1 MRMPSRL
8 SIGALVPCAMIAS
21 ASAIFAQELHPF
33 PVGWSQVFSPPS
45 GSPFASR
52 EIGSGDRVVAGPDG
66 HTYAAGVRL
75 RFWGGNVTFGSNF
88 PDKARADAIARR
100 MASLGVNLLRFHHTD
115 SRFSPEGIW
124 AGSGPDREL
133 DPERLDRLDYFISR
147 LSKAGIYV
155 DINLLVGR
163 PFMSGPGLDPAIE
176 DIKDWKDRAVPGFFD
191 RQCLELQKDYARK
204 LLSRRNP
211 YTGLSYAEDPAVAFV
226 EVNNE
231 NGLVQAYLQGIV
243 DELPERYRGELGTLW
258 NDFLA
263 RAYPSDEALAAA
275 WGARREALGPSL
287 LKDGEFAKAGPPW
300 ILERHDGAQASIERI
315 AGGGRGIAI
324 KTTKAGSESWHV
336 QLAQG
341 GFGLE
346 AGRTYTLRFSA
357 RGSGY
362 SRASAEISMARE
374 PWSGLGV
381 SVPIAPSAEWKEYSV
396 SFALP
401 SSEEAARVLFTGLGR
416 ESCRLELRD
425 ASLSP
430 GGTLGLDAGESLAAR
445 SIRPFFLRGYR
456 EAIGRTDRARLDWF
470 AFLRETEGAYWRE
483 MRELLKGELGVKALV
498 VGTITGTSLPSLQA
512 AFDAVDSHAYWR
524 HPAFPGRPWDQK
536 DWYVGNDPMVLHPAE
551 STVAAIGL
559 EAVEGK
565 PRLVTEYNEP
575 APSLYEAEA
584 FPFLAAYAG
593 LQDADA
599 VLSFD
604 FGSIDGSADGRI
616 EGFFAT
622 GTNPVKT
629 LSQVAAALSFRRGD
643 VASARSTRRI
653 ALSDRAEL
661 ESLLGAGA
669 WRIVGPRALGVEPW
683 AALERRVVIEAGAA
697 PGEAAAPSG
706 AAAPSV
712 PPAVIASD
720 TGELR
725 WDSAAGVV
733 VLDAPRQKWAWGF
746 LGGGPVELGGARV
759 AAGTGAGAGAGQAA
773 AKGFRSLTLASL
785 DGESVERSR
794 ALLLTVLGSQRN
806 ADDRWFEYPDK
817 KTGYPPALGARVTHR
832 EYWGKGPSLVE
843 VFALELVLPGSGW
856 RMRALDA
863 EGRALREYEGTPA
876 AGGATAFSV
885 SAKDAVPWYELTR

>member
-1 MRMPSRL
+1 MRIRTIL
-8 SIGALVPCAMIAS
+8 QLVSIFSCAMS
-21 ASAIFAQELHPF
+21 ASSTVFAQDLRPF

-52 EIGSGDRVVAGPDG
+52 EIGGGDRVVAGQDG
-66 HTYAAGVRL
+66 HTYVARSRV
-75 RFWGGNVTFGSNF
+75 RFWGGNVTFGDNF

-100 MASLGVNLLRFHHTD
+100 MASLGINLLRFHHMDT
-115 SRFSPEGIW
+115 RFAPEGIW
-124 AGSGPDREL
+124 SGSGPDREL

-147 LSKAGIYV
+147 LSKAGIYADV
-155 DINLLVGR
+155 NLLVGR
-163 PFMSGPGLDPAIE
+163 PFKSGPDLDPAIE
-176 DIKDWKDRAVPGFFD
+176 GIKDWKVRAVLGFFD

-204 LLSRRNP
+204 LLSRRNA
-211 YTGLSYAEDPAVAFV
+211 YTGLSYAEDPAIAFV
-226 EVNNE
+226 EINNE
-231 NGLVQAYLQGIV
+231 NGLVQAYLQGVV
-243 DELPERYRGELGTLW
+243 DDLPDRYRAELGKLW
-258 NDFLA
+258 NDFLT
-263 RAYPSDEALAAA
+263 RAYPSDEALASA
-275 WGARREALGPSL
+275 WGARSEAPGQSL

-300 ILERHDGAQASIERI
+300 ILERHDGAQASIEKV

-324 KTTKAGSESWHV
+324 KTTKAGSERWHV
-336 QLAQG
+336 QLSQG

-346 AGRTYTLRFSA
+346 AGRIYTLRFSA
-357 RGSGY
+357 RGSGF
-362 SRASAEISMARE
+362 SQASAEISMARE

-381 SVPIAPSAEWKEYSV
+381 SVPIAPSGEWKEYSV
-396 SFALP
+396 SFAIP
-401 SSEEAARVLFTGLGR
+401 SSEERARILFTGLGK

-430 GGTLGLDAGESLAAR
+430 GGSIGLAEGESIAGR
-445 SIRPFFLRGYR
+445 SIRPFFFRGYR
-456 EAIGRTDRARLDWF
+456 DGIGRTDRARLDWF

-483 MRELLKGELGVKALV
+483 MRGFLKDELGVKALV
-498 VGTITGTSLPSLQA
+498 VGTIMGTSLPSLQS

-524 HPAFPGRPWDQK
+524 HPTFPGRSWDPR

-551 STVAAIGL
+551 STVASIGL
-559 EAVEGK
+559 EAVEGR
-565 PRLVTEYNEP
+565 PHLVTEYNEP
-575 APSLYEAEA
+575 SPSSFEAEA

-616 EGFFAT
+616 EGYFAT

-643 VASARSTRRI
+643 VAPSRSTRKI
-653 ALSDRAEL
+653 SLSAEGEL
-661 ESLLGAGA
+661 ASLLGAGS

-683 AALERRVVIEAGAA
+683 AALERRVAIDV
-697 PGEAAAPSG
+697 G
-706 AAAPSV
+706 AAAPSAAAPSA

-725 WDSAAGVV
+725 WDSAAGIVT
-733 VLDAPRQKWAWGF
+733 LDAPRQKWAWGF
-746 LGGGPVELGGARV
+746 VGGGPVALGGARV
-759 AAGTGAGAGAGQAA
+759 VAGSSS
-773 AKGFRSLTLASL
+773 AKGFLSLTLASL
-785 DGESVERSR
+785 DGAVADDSR
-794 ALLLTVLGSQRN
+794 ALLLTVLGAQRN

-817 KTGYPPALGARVTHR
+817 RTDYPPALGARITHR

-843 VFALELVLPGSGW
+843 VFPLELVLPGAGW
-856 RMRALDA
+856 KMRALDA
-863 EGRALREYEGTPA
+863 EGRALREFEGKPT

-885 SAKDAVPWYELTR
+885 PAKDAAPWYELTR